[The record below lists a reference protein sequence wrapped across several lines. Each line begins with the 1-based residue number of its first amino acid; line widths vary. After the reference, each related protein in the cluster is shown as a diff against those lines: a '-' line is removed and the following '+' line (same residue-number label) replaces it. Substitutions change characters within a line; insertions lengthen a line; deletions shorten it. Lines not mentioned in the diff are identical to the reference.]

1 MTYVLWLLFGK
12 FEDSIDGNNARREDF
27 SDILLILINANLK
40 KILKDVDSEEDV
52 HDVEEDYPI
61 FAIFS

>member
-1 MTYVLWLLFGK
+1 M
-12 FEDSIDGNNARREDF
+12 
-27 SDILLILINANLK
+27 NANLK

-61 FAIFS
+61 FAVFS